1 MRRNAGLGI
10 DLVVF
15 GCTDYEYGIH
25 WLDTLRPC
33 NGDDSHGLYP
43 VKKTMGHISKY
54 NDPSKK

>member
-1 MRRNAGLGI
+1 MRRNAGLGN

-43 VKKTMGHISKY
+43 VKKTMGIGTHK
-54 NDPSKK
+54 